1 MSERESSAELG
12 GFLAFCLRR
21 DRQRPARPR
30 ARLLGRSP
38 PNPNPNPNPSPN
50 PSPNSSPNPNPNPNP
65 VSPSPNPSPS
75 PSPNPNPN
83 PNPVSQVDD
92 LEEAEA
98 GCEVEAGGEQRYGG
112 AAEHRAAAAFV
123 SARLA
128 SLADEARRFLPHE
141 PSP

>member
-21 DRQRPARPR
+21 DRQRALER
-30 ARLLGRSP
+30 GCS
-38 PNPNPNPNPSPN
+38 
-50 PSPNSSPNPNPNPNP
+50 
-65 VSPSPNPSPS
+65 
-75 PSPNPNPN
+75 
-83 PNPVSQVDD
+83 VDD